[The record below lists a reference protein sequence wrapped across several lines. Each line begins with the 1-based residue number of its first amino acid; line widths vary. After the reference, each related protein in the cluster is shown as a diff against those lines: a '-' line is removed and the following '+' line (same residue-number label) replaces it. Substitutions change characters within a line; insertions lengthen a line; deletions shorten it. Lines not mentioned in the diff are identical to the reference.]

1 MKLIDISTKVQKS
14 FYNEILSVED
24 MTDNYIEQ
32 VKKLVQDPDKL
43 VLKEI
48 KLADGYYGIDGC
60 HRLLVEFVFKSNY
73 EEIIGQVLYHV
84 ETDKEFNVNGYG
96 AFGDL
101 KIVSNKYVL
110 E

>member
-43 VLKEI
+43 VTW
-48 KLADGYYGIDGC
+48 
-60 HRLLVEFVFKSNY
+60 FS
-73 EEIIGQVLYHV
+73 IIYNNDNSSML
-84 ETDKEFNVNGYG
+84 
-96 AFGDL
+96 
-101 KIVSNKYVL
+101 
-110 E
+110 